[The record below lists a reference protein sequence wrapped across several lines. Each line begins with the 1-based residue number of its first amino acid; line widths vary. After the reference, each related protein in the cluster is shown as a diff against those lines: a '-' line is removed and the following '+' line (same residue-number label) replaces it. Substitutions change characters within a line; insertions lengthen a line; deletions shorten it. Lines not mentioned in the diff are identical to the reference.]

1 LIRLIKKIVNS
12 ILVKIKK
19 KIGGK
24 MMKKIRLDG
33 VQVVIPT
40 PFNKEGE
47 FDRSAESV
55 LRDVIDF
62 VIEKGVTGIIPAGG
76 AGEFFSLTEAER
88 KRLFDICI
96 EQVGGR
102 VSVCC
107 GTGATTT
114 KEVINYNRY
123 AKEIGAV
130 GVMLVTPYYSLPT
143 TEEIFRFYATVA
155 EAVDI
160 LIMMYNDPFP
170 TGVDM
175 KPDLVARLAEI
186 DNIVAIKESSGDLRR
201 VREIKDACG
210 NKIDYLFGD
219 AYPVVDAY
227 ILGAD
232 GWVTGASFPAEAVEI
247 HRLCVEK
254 RDFAAAK
261 TFYDQRLRP
270 VLKPACEGDITSPSA
285 YIAKE
290 KASFELLGFK
300 VGAPRAPLSPL
311 DEKGKKRLAE
321 QMKQAGLL
329 S

>member
-1 LIRLIKKIVNS
+1 MERN
-12 ILVKIKK
+12 
-19 KIGGK
+19 
-24 MMKKIRLDG
+24 RLDG
-33 VQVVIPT
+33 VYLVIPT
-40 PFNKEGE
+40 PFNEEGE

-55 LRDVIDF
+55 YRNVIDF
-62 VIEKGVTGIIPAGG
+62 VIEKGATGIIPAAGG
-76 AGEFFSLTEAER
+76 GEFFSLTEAER

-102 VSVCC
+102 ASVCC
-107 GTGATTT
+107 GTGAVTT
-114 KEVINYNRY
+114 KEVIDYNRY
-123 AKEIGAV
+123 AKEIGAA

-143 TEEIFRFYATVA
+143 DEEIFRFYATVA

-160 LIMMYNDPFP
+160 SIMMYNDPFP

-186 DNIVAIKESSGDLRR
+186 DNIVAIKECSGDLRR
-201 VREIKDACG
+201 IGEIKDACG
-210 NKIDYLFGD
+210 NKIAYLFGD
-219 AYPVVDAY
+219 DYPIVDAY
-227 ILGAD
+227 MLGAD
-232 GWVTGASFPAEAVEI
+232 GWVAGAYFPAEAQEI

-261 TFYDQRLRP
+261 TFYDQHLRP
-270 VLKPACEGDITSPSA
+270 MVEKPANEGELTNPSA
-285 YIAKE
+285 YVAKQ
-290 KASFELLGFK
+290 KAAFELLGFK
-300 VGAPRAPLSPL
+300 VGAPRAPLSPM